1 MANSVK
7 TGNGMTEYFS
17 FGSGNRP
24 LVILPGLGLQSII
37 RSKKSI
43 ESAYGRFAD
52 DYTVWVFD
60 RVDPMPKD
68 YSIRQI
74 ADDTAEAMQKL
85 DISEANVFGASLGGM
100 IAQTLAVYHPGLV
113 RSLILGSTL
122 ARSNE
127 TARTLAHL
135 WAAAAEARDGNALCE
150 MMLPKLYTAPL
161 AEKLSEAAELMLA
174 GVTDGDYD
182 RFVTQ
187 AKAIAEFDIYDKLDQ
202 IRVPALVIG
211 VENDLV
217 VTGEASLEIAEKL
230 GCDCHMYGSEYAH
243 CVFDED
249 PGYKQILL
257 DQLESTY
264 RQHRTIQGAR
274 LACKS

>member
-7 TGNGMTEYFS
+7 TGNGMTEYCS
-17 FGSGNRP
+17 CGSGNRP
-24 LVILPGLGLQSII
+24 LGILPGLGLQSI
-37 RSKKSI
+37 KK
-43 ESAYGRFAD
+43 
-52 DYTVWVFD
+52 
-60 RVDPMPKD
+60 K
-68 YSIRQI
+68 
-74 ADDTAEAMQKL
+74 KK
-85 DISEANVFGASLGGM
+85 
-100 IAQTLAVYHPGLV
+100 
-113 RSLILGSTL
+113 
-122 ARSNE
+122 
-127 TARTLAHL
+127 L

-274 LACKS
+274 LAYKS